1 VSSSTSEEG
10 LAENAVFS
18 AAIRRVPLSPCPIP
32 LLRRPES
39 RDACT
44 LIDGLTMDALDGS
57 GVAQILEASLDWHTA
72 SATSEVE
79 EFGHRSD

>member
-1 VSSSTSEEG
+1 
-10 LAENAVFS
+10 
-18 AAIRRVPLSPCPIP
+18 
-32 LLRRPES
+32 
-39 RDACT
+39 
-44 LIDGLTMDALDGS
+44 MDALDGS